1 MRLTMFSAFE
11 MSAGTARG
19 RSRVTTERRVDL
31 IEVALA
37 VSASSMRIGQLSF
50 D

>member
-1 MRLTMFSAFE
+1 MSSADK

-19 RSRVTTERRVDL
+19 RLRVTTERRVDL
-31 IEVALA
+31 IEVAVMLS
-37 VSASSMRIGQLSF
+37 VSLIGIGQLSF